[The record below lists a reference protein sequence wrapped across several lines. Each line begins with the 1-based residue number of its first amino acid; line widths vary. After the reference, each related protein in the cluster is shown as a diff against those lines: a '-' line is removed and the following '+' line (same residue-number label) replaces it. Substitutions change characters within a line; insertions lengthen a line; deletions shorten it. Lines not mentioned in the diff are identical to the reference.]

1 MIRAVK
7 PSDFKAVYDI
17 YMHERVIPYM
27 GYDTMPIDAFTPIF
41 NELVSSNSFLVF
53 ESQSCIKGLCRVNK
67 NKGRSAHV
75 VSLTTLAISPE
86 EIGSGLAGNFIGQLL
101 AKLQT
106 EGILRVE
113 LMVEEDNPRARAFYE
128 KLGFLYEGKMLS
140 AYKRSSDDHYVNEIM
155 LAKLF

>member
-1 MIRAVK
+1 MLRLVK
-7 PSDFKAVYDI
+7 PADFKAVYDI

-27 GYDTMPIDAFTPIF
+27 GYDTMSIDAFTPIF

-53 ESQSCIKGLCRVNK
+53 ELQSCIKGLCRVNK
-67 NKGRSAHV
+67 NKGRAAHV
-75 VSLTTLAISPE
+75 VSLTTLAISPK
-86 EIGSGLAGNFIGQLL
+86 EIGSGLARKFIEKLLKQL
-101 AKLQT
+101 QI

-128 KLGFLYEGKMLS
+128 KLGFLYEGKMQS
-140 AYKRSSDDHYVNEIM
+140 AYKRSTDNHYVNEIM